1 MQNLQSRPGPILS
14 DGHIILN
21 IHTIMMTTLIY
32 DEGHHVD
39 YDGDDCVESIV
50 LYMIIFSAKCK

>member
-39 YDGDDCVESIV
+39 YNGDDCVESIV
-50 LYMIIFSAKCK
+50 LYMIIFSA